1 MIWNNSLDW
10 VIRSK
15 KDFKSECTDSEL
27 TSWLSWPFYGHAMS
41 NINILYILSY
51 PSDLYFKEYPENAA
65 QVDYLSCSFRSV
77 YWGLSLALCH
87 AYLMG
92 WHPCHSSVAQ
102 NKWFFFYL
110 RPSPHYGI
118 GIFFKC
124 FPSTMTTKCEKRNYH
139 QYYLCLSKTH
149 ARLSLPNALFS
160 KCLLFIVKRK
170 AGALKSSHFKTLSI
184 RGGLVWTE
192 GLAIE
197 I

>member
-51 PSDLYFKEYPENAA
+51 PIDLYFKVYPENAA

-87 AYLMG
+87 ANLMG
-92 WHPCHSSVAQ
+92 CHQALATFLLLRISD
-102 NKWFFFYL
+102 FFL
-110 RPSPHYGI
+110 ISGPSPRYGI

-139 QYYLCLSKTH
+139 QDDLCLSKTR
-149 ARLSLPNALFS
+149 AIS
-160 KCLLFIVKRK
+160 CMIIV
-170 AGALKSSHFKTLSI
+170 T
-184 RGGLVWTE
+184 
-192 GLAIE
+192 
-197 I
+197 